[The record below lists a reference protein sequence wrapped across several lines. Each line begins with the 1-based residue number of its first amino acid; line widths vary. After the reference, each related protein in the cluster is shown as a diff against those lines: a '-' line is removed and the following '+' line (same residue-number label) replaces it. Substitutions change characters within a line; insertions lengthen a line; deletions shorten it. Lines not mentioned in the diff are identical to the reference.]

1 MLLRSIDPLRPSG
14 GRYWSIER
22 SNMELGLK
30 GKAALVTGGS
40 RGVGRAIAASLLREG
55 ARVMITARDPKRL
68 EATRAALE
76 KEIGGE
82 VRAHAADLASDTEA
96 KALIDAT
103 LEAFGRLDIL
113 VNNAATVMPADFA
126 ALTEERWMQVF
137 EQKLNGYVRCCRHAI
152 PAMKGRGWGR
162 IVNLSGLAARET
174 GSRTIPVGVNNIAVL
189 SLTKS
194 LAWALAP
201 DNILVNA
208 VVPYIIS
215 TDIQDE
221 TMRRFAA
228 LTGRPEAD
236 IRRERVSELAVGRMG
251 RPEEVADVVTFLASE
266 RSSYV
271 TGAAWH
277 VDGGAARSI

>member
-1 MLLRSIDPLRPSG
+1 MD
-14 GRYWSIER
+14 
-22 SNMELGLK
+22 LGLR
-30 GKAALVTGGS
+30 GKAAIVTGGS

-55 ARVMITARDPKRL
+55 ARVMISARDPKRL
-68 EATRAALE
+68 AATRTALE
-76 KEIGGE
+76 QETGGE
-82 VRAHAADLASDTEA
+82 VRATAADLRHDTEA

-103 LEAFGRLDIL
+103 LKAFGGIDIL

-126 ALTEERWMQVF
+126 TLTEERWSEVF
-137 EQKLNGYVRCCRHAI
+137 EQKLNGYVRCLRYAI

-162 IVNLSGLAARET
+162 IINLSGLAAREG
-174 GSRTIPVGVNNIAVL
+174 GSQTIPVGVNNVAVL
-189 SLTKS
+189 NLTKC
-194 LAWALAP
+194 LAFALAH

-208 VVPYIIS
+208 VVPYIIN

-221 TMRRFAA
+221 TMRRLAG

-236 IRRERVSELAVGRMG
+236 IRKERVAELAVGRMG
-251 RPEEVADVVTFLASE
+251 QPEEVADVVAFLASE

-277 VDGGAARSI
+277 VDGGASRAI